1 MTKKSFIE
9 DNILLC
15 DKKVFRDLDEHEYK
29 GRFYDGIAVLHRV
42 DYEDEMT
49 EDPERLVLLY
59 PTMSIAKMELAD
71 NICAYSGIAKT
82 EMNYHDVAL
91 RYGEIANVTIN
102 FEKILK

>member
-42 DYEDEMT
+42 DYEDE
-49 EDPERLVLLY
+49 ENDDPERLVLLY
-59 PTMSIAKMELAD
+59 PTMSIAKMKLVD
-71 NICAYSGIAKT
+71 DICAYSGIT
-82 EMNYHDVAL
+82 EMEMNYHDVAL
-91 RYGEIANVTIN
+91 RYGEIANIAIN